1 MVFQKESCEFV
12 DLFHRL
18 QRVFVTVPMLL
29 GVEYTKKVSYLAAPH
44 MVFTDNW
51 KDRDELSERLTYHTA
66 GNAITTRSG
75 SVGELSGSSSSTGR
89 SDHPRGLDR
98 LTRLGSAQMMWLDEW
113 ALDEEVVE
121 TRWDRR

>member
-1 MVFQKESCEFV
+1 
-12 DLFHRL
+12 
-18 QRVFVTVPMLL
+18 MLL
-29 GVEYTKKVSYLAAPH
+29 GVEYTKKASDLATPH
-44 MVFTDNW
+44 MVFTDNC
-51 KDRDELSERLTYHTA
+51 KDRRYLSELRTYHTA
-66 GNAITTRSG
+66 SNAMTTRSG

-113 ALDEEVVE
+113 ALGEEVVE